1 MRFTHTMTSAGSGRG
16 TPASRPPL
24 PVLPP
29 RWQPRISQAV
39 GAYRKEVGRGQRHPP
54 VSLQAKRGDLDAKR
68 GGRHTFS
75 PPTAAFPPNS
85 PPQHP
90 FPFPPTYL
98 SPTCCPTPSHT
109 HTCQCPLSKS
119 SCGILTSLT
128 KAYRAP
134 LRMSLTMRCADCRQA
149 RCSSSR
155 PRRSARS
162 GNSICAAHSKT
173 R

>member
-85 PPQHP
+85 PPQALHKLLHAEYRGL
-90 FPFPPTYL
+90 FIPPL
-98 SPTCCPTPSHT
+98 P
-109 HTCQCPLSKS
+109 QKS
-119 SCGILTSLT
+119 FIEHKIANDDFLRLR
-128 KAYRAP
+128 RAD
-134 LRMSLTMRCADCRQA
+134 LQVEGGGAV
-149 RCSSSR
+149 
-155 PRRSARS
+155 
-162 GNSICAAHSKT
+162 GGEGAH
-173 R
+173 